1 MKSIHLPFFLRALAA
16 LLLTA
21 MALVPQAARAELPDE
36 IQVYT
41 DDINAPGEF
50 GLELHLNTTPR
61 GNTTPGY
68 PGEVVTNRGLRL
80 NPEFSWGLSRN
91 WEAGLYLPVVRAS
104 DGKWYAAGIKLR
116 LKWMPLQPDKDKGG
130 WFAGVNGELS
140 QLSKGFSESQRSLE
154 IRTIAGWRNEDWLL
168 AVNPIFGWGLS
179 PGFRNGTPDFTL
191 ALKASRK
198 VAANLGAGLEYYSG
212 LGPLNRF
219 LPPGQQDNKV
229 FLAFD
234 WDGKPFGFNFGI
246 GRGLNSATDKWTIKG
261 IIEVPI

>member
-1 MKSIHLPFFLRALAA
+1 MASIHLPFSTRPLAA
-16 LLLTA
+16 MLLAA
-21 MALVPQAARAELPDE
+21 MALGPQVARAELPDE

-68 PGEVVTNRGLRL
+68 PGEVVNNRGLRL
-80 NPEFSWGLSRN
+80 TPEFSYGLSRD
-91 WEAGLYLPVVRAS
+91 WEAGLYLPLVRAS

-168 AVNPIFGWGLS
+168 AVNPIFAWGLS

-191 ALKASRK
+191 SLKGSRK
-198 VAANLGAGLEYYSG
+198 VAANLDAGLEYYSG

-219 LPPGQQDNKV
+219 LPSGQQDNKV